1 MEDKYLFA
9 LSVEKREHK
18 VHKIFLLQF
27 FLFGLK
33 YYFSI
38 NSSLECMGILT
49 WEKKKSYMLQ
59 NKERKSERKLGI
71 YHYHK
76 GSRRIRS
83 KGEDSF
89 DIL

>member
-49 WEKKKSYMLQ
+49 WEKKNHTCCKTKREKV
-59 NKERKSERKLGI
+59 KEN
-71 YHYHK
+71 
-76 GSRRIRS
+76 
-83 KGEDSF
+83 
-89 DIL
+89 